1 MRRVSGLMTG
11 LRAAGVSRGNKKPRD
26 SGELCAGPG
35 ARGAHKGMLVVLAQG
50 VKSGLHYLIQRRPF
64 PYGRTESRHL

>member
-1 MRRVSGLMTG
+1 MRLVSGRMMGFLV
-11 LRAAGVSRGNKKPRD
+11 AGVSCGNKKPRD

-50 VKSGLHYLIQRRPF
+50 VKSGLHYLIQRRPL
-64 PYGRTESRHL
+64 PY

>member
-1 MRRVSGLMTG
+1 MLRVSGRMMG
-11 LRAAGVSRGNKKPRD
+11 LRAAGVSWGNKKPRD

-50 VKSGLHYLIQRRPF
+50 VKSGLHYLV
-64 PYGRTESRHL
+64 